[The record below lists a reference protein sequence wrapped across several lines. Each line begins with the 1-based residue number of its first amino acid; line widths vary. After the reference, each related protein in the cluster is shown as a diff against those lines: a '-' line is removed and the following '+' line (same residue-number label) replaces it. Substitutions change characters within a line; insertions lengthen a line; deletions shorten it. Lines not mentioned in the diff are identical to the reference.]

1 MSHGPA
7 VLGAERFPFTFD
19 KEKSQPEP
27 VTGAHTGR
35 LARAQQRKIHRA
47 AVASPHLPA
56 GHGAQGKQPTSGPA
70 GRPGSAPPRRQRSG
84 SVPSTPWTYQPLRGQ
99 AARYCREGL
108 AAMAI
113 TMFDQW
119 PFSLACGHT
128 VVLGRLDR
136 AETWTCETCG
146 KVTDLRVEPYR
157 KELEIGRASCRG
169 GDERG
174 VVSVV

>member
-70 GRPGSAPPRRQRSG
+70 GAAGLPTAPHRVGPTVQG
-84 SVPSTPWTYQPLRGQ
+84 LPAIAFLKDLFDNHSTDGMRLVVVHGGPAGFAKI
-99 AARYCREGL
+99 AA
-108 AAMAI
+108 
-113 TMFDQW
+113 
-119 PFSLACGHT
+119 
-128 VVLGRLDR
+128 LDR
-136 AETWTCETCG
+136 C
-146 KVTDLRVEPYR
+146 RVEPGFDAGSNMVSSADLILWNVNHCTPTAVR
-157 KELEIGRASCRG
+157 CG
-169 GDERG
+169 G
-174 VVSVV
+174 SYHSPIAPPLP